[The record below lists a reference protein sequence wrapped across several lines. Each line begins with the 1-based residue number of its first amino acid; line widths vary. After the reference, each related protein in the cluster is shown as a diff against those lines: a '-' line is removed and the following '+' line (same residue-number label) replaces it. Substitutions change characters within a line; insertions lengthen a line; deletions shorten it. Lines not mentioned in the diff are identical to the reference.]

1 MALKDK
7 LGVKKGSKMGK
18 SIANEKEVHYR
29 GVRKRPWGRY
39 AAEIRDPG
47 KKSRVWLGTFDTA
60 EEAARAYDNAAREFR
75 GDKAK
80 TNFPLPNE
88 ESSINRSP
96 SQSSTVESS
105 SRDGAARDATRH
117 LEIGGGESGFPV
129 VGRFPFLNQQPY
141 VGACAGVVPGFP
153 HARPVLFFDGVC
165 RPGFVTQSY
174 PVRFDEPPAEFN
186 SGFGGGVQSDS
197 DSSSVV
203 DCKPIKKELL
213 NLDLNLAPPM
223 DA

>member
-1 MALKDK
+1 MV
-7 LGVKKGSKMGK
+7 VKARNTSVKNKKPCNAS
-18 SIANEKEVHYR
+18 EVHFR

-60 EEAARAYDNAAREFR
+60 EEAAKAYDAAARQFR
-75 GDKAK
+75 GPKAK
-80 TNFPLPNE
+80 TNFPPPSDDNANNNN
-88 ESSINRSP
+88 SNNQSP

-105 SRDGAARDATRH
+105 TPEREVTRRHDAAGAVMD
-117 LEIGGGESGFPV
+117 
-129 VGRFPFLNQQPY
+129 RFPFLQLQPQLLPY
-141 VGACAGVVPGFP
+141 AGAVDGMVVTPA
-153 HARPVLFFDGVC
+153 ARPVFFLDPAC
-165 RPGFVTQSY
+165 RAEFLNQRF
-174 PVRFDEPPAEFN
+174 PVRFEPGPVEFN
-186 SGFGGGVQSDS
+186 NGFGGGVQSDS

-203 DCKPIKKELL
+203 DCQPKPAL